1 MAATKNPKIVNTNEE
16 PKEPKNLFTLL
27 TTTLG
32 LNQNQESKT
41 EVAGISEEENEISG
55 SKKQGDG
62 VKFSDPKPITPP
74 PLKLQVE
81 EYENPAARLLLEKS
95 LSEILTLFYPL
106 AGRYIKENL
115 SVSCNDEGVEYIEAL
130 VNSQLSPILLG
141 EFETK
146 ELNCFLPDELEE
158 SAISPLVAIQVNIF
172 NYGGLAI
179 GLRLSHR
186 IIDGFTC
193 SMFMNGW
200 AKACKVGLND
210 VTIPN
215 FESGILFPPRDLSG
229 FQFLHSPKTKSHELV
244 TKMFS
249 FDEETISKLKI
260 EAGCKPSTTEVLTA
274 LIMRAK
280 INAAAARA
288 RNRTCLLLVRE
299 QELGLNNF
307 VDQVR
312 DAIRDTMM
320 EYAKKESSDED
331 GFFSKVVK
339 QCIDIVEETREG
351 ELDVHM
357 FSSVMSLP
365 FHQADFGWGMPDWVS
380 MGKMSSKSV
389 FFIARSNGS
398 GDKKGLIEAWVT
410 MDKDDM
416 ACFEKDPSI
425 VMSTKSASTKI
436 AIAIPILRP
445 RI

>member
-1 MAATKNPKIVNTNEE
+1 MDM
-16 PKEPKNLFTLL
+16 
-27 TTTLG
+27 
-32 LNQNQESKT
+32 
-41 EVAGISEEENEISG
+41 EVQII
-55 SKKQGDG
+55 SKKLI
-62 VKFSDPKPITPP
+62 KPSVPTPFHLHNMSISFMDQLLP
-74 PLKLQVE
+74 PLYMPSIFYYLDHTVKSVKRQKQ
-81 EYENPAARLLLEKS
+81 LEKS

-158 SAISPLVAIQVNIF
+158 SATSPLVAIQVNIF
-172 NYGGLAI
+172 NCGGLAI
-179 GLRLSHR
+179 GLRSSHR
-186 IIDGFTC
+186 IIDGFTF

-200 AKACKVGLND
+200 AKTCKVGNIND

-229 FQFLHSPKTKSHELV
+229 FQFLHSPKIKSHELV
-244 TKMFS
+244 TKVFS
-249 FDEETISKLKI
+249 FDQETISKLKI

-288 RNRTCLLLVRE
+288 RNRTCLLLVLMNLRGKTFRKIPE
-299 QELGLNNF
+299 NCCGNIYTRITARFEADESKILGFNDF

-312 DAIRDTMM
+312 DAKRNTMM
-320 EYAKKESSDED
+320 EYAKKECSDDED

-339 QCIDIVEETREG
+339 PCIDIVEETSKG

-357 FSSVMSLP
+357 FSSLISLP

-416 ACFEKDPSI
+416 AFFEKDPNI
-425 VMSTKSASTKI
+425 VMSTKPASTKI
-436 AIAIPILRP
+436 AIAIPP
-445 RI
+445 